1 MKSFFSFFC
10 IILLIYSCNKTET
23 LFELKNN
30 KKIGVNFSNDLEFSE
45 DFNVYLYRNFYNGG
59 GVALG
64 DINNDGLIDLYLT
77 SNQQKNKLYL
87 NIGDFKFKDIT
98 DLANVSGEKAW
109 STGVTMVDIN
119 ADGFLDIYVCNSGDI
134 VGDNKQNEL
143 FINNGNLTF
152 TESAEKYNLDDK
164 GYSTH
169 ANFFDYD
176 KDGDLDVYLLN
187 NSYQSIG
194 SFNLTKNERPKRD
207 ILGGDKLMENRNG
220 KFFDVSQKAN
230 IYGSV
235 IGFGLGVT
243 VGDINNDDWEDIFV
257 CNDFFER
264 DYLYINQR
272 DGTFKEDL
280 TSQMKSISAASM
292 GADLADIDN
301 NGSNDIFVTEMLPS
315 DYKRLKTVTTFEDW
329 NKYQYVLKNGYHHQ
343 FTRNVLHLN
352 NENDTFSEIG
362 RFSGVEASD
371 WSWGALFFDM
381 DNDGFKDLFISNGI
395 FKDLTNQD
403 YLQYISN
410 KEVVKSIVQNNKVD
424 YKRLVE
430 IIPSEAVPNHSYR
443 NLGGFQFK
451 KFNNSGL
458 NIESFSNGSA
468 YGDIDND
475 GDLDLVVNNVNM
487 PVFIFEN
494 KLNPKTNNYLKFE
507 LEGNALNKNAIG
519 SKILIKTDQ
528 ETLTQEIQPVRGFQ
542 SSVDVRANFGLGS
555 VKTVDVE
562 VIWPYG
568 GKTIIENV
576 KSNQIIKL
584 KESDA
589 NLKNNNSEIKIEKIL
604 FDKKEMTSNFLHKEN
619 PFVDFDKERLIYHM
633 CSNEGPKIEKG
644 DLNGDNF
651 TDIIIS
657 ASKGYDPTILLSNG
671 KNYKI
676 DNKNNT
682 ELFEKFREL
691 ENSEILLFDA
701 DNDKDLDFYLA
712 SGGVEISRYS
722 ELLFDRLFLN
732 DGNGNFSDSNQVMP
746 DIDNKIS
753 TGAVEASDIDNDGD
767 LDLFIGE
774 RIKIGRYG
782 MPGSGFLLI
791 NDGNGKFINETSS
804 RAPKFKEIGMI
815 TDASFIDLDNDNYKD
830 LVIVGEYMGIKVF
843 KNFNGK
849 FKPVT
854 NNLDNEK
861 GWWNKIHLEDLN
873 NDGKIDFIVG
883 NHGLNSRFKA
893 TKKNPLRLYF
903 NDFDKNGFGEGIIC
917 FNDKNGKDYPYAL
930 RHDLIDQIKSLK
942 KRFPDYESFK
952 DADMTKI
959 FDSNQIEGSRVF
971 EVNNLE
977 TSIFINKGNF
987 NFKKI
992 SIPKEVQFSPI
1003 YAINSNDFDNDG
1015 DKDIIMGGNL
1025 YTVKP
1030 EVGIYDASYG
1040 IYLENKG
1047 NENFVFHKGGK
1058 GFFLKGEIRD
1068 IIITDKKEILV
1079 SRNKDSLTLFKF
1091 NGK

>member
-243 VGDINNDDWEDIFV
+243 VGDVNNDDWEDIFV

-424 YKRLVE
+424 YKRLV
-430 IIPSEAVPNHSYR
+430 
-443 NLGGFQFK
+443 
-451 KFNNSGL
+451 
-458 NIESFSNGSA
+458 
-468 YGDIDND
+468 
-475 GDLDLVVNNVNM
+475 
-487 PVFIFEN
+487 
-494 KLNPKTNNYLKFE
+494 
-507 LEGNALNKNAIG
+507 
-519 SKILIKTDQ
+519 
-528 ETLTQEIQPVRGFQ
+528 
-542 SSVDVRANFGLGS
+542 
-555 VKTVDVE
+555 
-562 VIWPYG
+562 
-568 GKTIIENV
+568 
-576 KSNQIIKL
+576 
-584 KESDA
+584 
-589 NLKNNNSEIKIEKIL
+589 
-604 FDKKEMTSNFLHKEN
+604 
-619 PFVDFDKERLIYHM
+619 
-633 CSNEGPKIEKG
+633 
-644 DLNGDNF
+644 
-651 TDIIIS
+651 
-657 ASKGYDPTILLSNG
+657 
-671 KNYKI
+671 
-676 DNKNNT
+676 
-682 ELFEKFREL
+682 
-691 ENSEILLFDA
+691 
-701 DNDKDLDFYLA
+701 
-712 SGGVEISRYS
+712 
-722 ELLFDRLFLN
+722 
-732 DGNGNFSDSNQVMP
+732 
-746 DIDNKIS
+746 
-753 TGAVEASDIDNDGD
+753 
-767 LDLFIGE
+767 
-774 RIKIGRYG
+774 
-782 MPGSGFLLI
+782 
-791 NDGNGKFINETSS
+791 
-804 RAPKFKEIGMI
+804 
-815 TDASFIDLDNDNYKD
+815 
-830 LVIVGEYMGIKVF
+830 
-843 KNFNGK
+843 
-849 FKPVT
+849 
-854 NNLDNEK
+854 
-861 GWWNKIHLEDLN
+861 
-873 NDGKIDFIVG
+873 
-883 NHGLNSRFKA
+883 
-893 TKKNPLRLYF
+893 
-903 NDFDKNGFGEGIIC
+903 
-917 FNDKNGKDYPYAL
+917 
-930 RHDLIDQIKSLK
+930 
-942 KRFPDYESFK
+942 
-952 DADMTKI
+952 
-959 FDSNQIEGSRVF
+959 
-971 EVNNLE
+971 
-977 TSIFINKGNF
+977 
-987 NFKKI
+987 
-992 SIPKEVQFSPI
+992 
-1003 YAINSNDFDNDG
+1003 
-1015 DKDIIMGGNL
+1015 
-1025 YTVKP
+1025 
-1030 EVGIYDASYG
+1030 
-1040 IYLENKG
+1040 
-1047 NENFVFHKGGK
+1047 
-1058 GFFLKGEIRD
+1058 
-1068 IIITDKKEILV
+1068 
-1079 SRNKDSLTLFKF
+1079 
-1091 NGK
+1091 